1 MDFVG
6 RFQQPVEGGFLVEI
20 PHLFIRVFEYM
31 PGGWFGI
38 SWVFLLKCF
47 SFWPNFI

>member
-20 PHLFIRVFEYM
+20 PHLFIRVFYTCQVV
-31 PGGWFGI
+31 GLG
-38 SWVFLLKCF
+38 FLGFFC
-47 SFWPNFI
+47 